1 MSPDRTTTDTTT
13 PVPGPLLEFQLT
25 LRAPDGISPAAL
37 LGSYDDYVNAGGPP
51 VAAVHHAVP
60 MREVAGWRLGAD
72 ITVPLGEPPFPVL
85 IYLHGGGWVMGAPH
99 THRRLATELAA
110 LGLLVV
116 SVDYRRAPKHRFPA
130 AVQDAEYAVGWAAGH
145 AAEYGGDPSRMIVGG
160 DSAGA
165 NLSACVLTGT
175 DAGRSVA
182 GALLLYGI
190 YDYHRALPV
199 LAPLLAGQEAHTQLY
214 LPAEDFEAVRG
225 DPRLSPEGHG
235 GGMPPTL
242 VAVGGRDPLRD
253 ESTAFAAHLAEAG
266 VTHEL
271 VVLDDAPH
279 AFLQLPTHPAHD
291 EGLAAIAEFLRRH
304 GFVPTVRTG

>member
-1 MSPDRTTTDTTT
+1 MSDPAAT
-13 PVPGPLLEFQLT
+13 VPGPLLEFQLT

-37 LGSYDDYVNAGGPP
+37 LGSYDDYVNADGPP
-51 VAAVHHAVP
+51 VAAVHHGVP

-85 IYLHGGGWVMGAPH
+85 VYLHGGGWVMGAPH

-130 AVQDAEYAVGWAAGH
+130 AVGDAEFAVGWAAGH
-145 AAEYGGDPSRMIVGG
+145 AAEFGGDPARILVGG

-165 NLSACVLTGT
+165 NLAACVLTGT
-175 DAGRSVA
+175 AAGRSVS
-182 GALLLYGI
+182 GALLLYGV

-199 LAPLLAGQEAHTQLY
+199 LAPLLAGHEAHTQLY
-214 LPAEDFEAVRG
+214 LPPGDFEAVRG

-235 GGMPPTL
+235 AGMPPTL
-242 VAVGGRDPLRD
+242 VAVGGRDPLCA
-253 ESTAFAAHLAEAG
+253 ESTAFAAHLAEVG
-266 VTHEL
+266 VPHEL
-271 VVLDDAPH
+271 VVLDGAPH

-291 EGLAAIAEFLRRH
+291 EGLAAIGRFLDRH
-304 GFVPTVRTG
+304 GFRTPAPES

>member
-1 MSPDRTTTDTTT
+1 MSTDPTHGV
-13 PVPGPLLEFQLT
+13 PVPLLEFQLT
-25 LRAPDGISPAAL
+25 LRAPAGVSPAAL
-37 LGSYDDYVNAGGPP
+37 LASYDGYVNAGGPP

-85 IYLHGGGWVMGAPH
+85 VYLHGGGWVMGAPH

-130 AVQDAEYAVGWAAGH
+130 AVQDAEYAVGWAAEH
-145 AAEYGGDPSRMIVGG
+145 AVEYGGDPSRILVGG

-165 NLSACVLTGT
+165 NLAACVLAGT
-175 DAGRSVA
+175 SAGPAVI
-182 GALLLYGI
+182 GALLLYGV

-199 LAPLLAGQEAHTQLY
+199 LAPLLAGREAHTELY
-214 LPAEDFEAVRG
+214 LRAEDFEAARG

-235 GGMPPTL
+235 AGMPPTL
-242 VAVGGRDPLRD
+242 VAVGALDPLRA
-253 ESTAFAAHLAEAG
+253 ESTAFAAHLAEVG

-271 VVLDDAPH
+271 VVLDGAPH
-279 AFLQLPTHPAHD
+279 AFLQLPTHPAHAD
-291 EGLAAIAEFLRRH
+291 GLAAIDAFLGRH
-304 GFVPTVRTG
+304 GVTAPTRAG

>member
-1 MSPDRTTTDTTT
+1 MNPDVTTA
-13 PVPGPLLEFQLT
+13 VPAPLLEFQLT

-37 LGSYDDYVNAGGPP
+37 LGSYDGYVNAAGPP

-72 ITVPLGEPPFPVL
+72 ITVPLGDPPFPVL
-85 IYLHGGGWVMGAPH
+85 VYLHGGGWIMGAPH

-130 AVQDAEYAVGWAAGH
+130 AVEDAEFAVGWAAGH
-145 AAEYGGDPSRMIVGG
+145 AVEYGGDPSRVLVGG

-165 NLSACVLTGT
+165 NLAACVLTGT
-175 DAGRSVA
+175 TAGRAVA
-182 GALLLYGI
+182 AALLLYGI

-199 LAPLLAGQEAHTQLY
+199 LAPLLAGHEAHTQLY

-235 GGMPPTL
+235 AGMPPTL
-242 VAVGGRDPLRD
+242 VAVGGRDPLLD
-253 ESTAFAAHLAEAG
+253 ESLAFAAHLAGTG

-291 EGLAAIAEFLRRH
+291 DGLTAIEGFLGRH
-304 GFVPTVRTG
+304 GFVTPARES